1 VVCHTQEKISF
12 LIATSQLVKIQI
24 KIGGKNA
31 KGWQARKKMGI
42 IAYNGKANGQ

>member
-24 KIGGKNA
+24 KNLGEKC
-31 KGWQARKKMGI
+31 KGVVDKRE
-42 IAYNGKANGQ
+42 NGYDTL